1 MVHAT
6 KEKEN
11 STVQVAPFINA
22 LRIKPLT
29 ADDLVNLPSRFQ
41 RNVLST
47 TEFAPNQVIVHGE
60 KKQTWTFDKV
70 FGPESSQKD
79 IYEQTVKSMVDKF
92 LEGFNV
98 TILAYGQTSSGKTYT
113 MGTSNE
119 YSQLSETKGIIPR
132 SMATLFSYVNS
143 TQFKSRKFVIKV
155 SFVEIYNE
163 DLIDLLAEGDYESRP
178 SVTIREDS
186 KGNMIWS
193 GLQEIKVNSI
203 EEVMRHLMSGSMN
216 RQVGAT
222 EMNSQSSRSH
232 AIFSVTLSQQKF
244 VTDFRTKK
252 NEEEGDWVTVTSK
265 FHFVDLAGSERL
277 KRTSATGD
285 RVKEGISINSGLLAL
300 GNVISALG
308 DPAKAKNTMHIP
320 YRDSKLT
327 RLLQDSLGGNA
338 KTLMIACVSPVEYNI
353 NETISTLKYANR
365 ARNIK
370 NTAIVN
376 QEETGWQDIEY
387 LQTLVLKLRAEIKT
401 LKNSD
406 GLNSP
411 ISPNSPSF
419 QSDAADLHQNYF
431 GSETISNLTTDS
443 TSEENK
449 DIQVLEEQLIELQNL
464 YNDMSK
470 KYEQASASLNMCKNS
485 DGTEKSLFTNGQNTI
500 PNQEVL
506 KSMTSNYENSII
518 EFEKELA
525 AVREAVRN
533 AEMLVREQEMKV
545 LDAEDLNNQDVRL
558 INDLKN
564 NISNREER
572 KKTTEEYIKDLEAR
586 LNARE
591 SEQKKDQDIINELR
605 ERLVHVQSAGD
616 DTEKIVKNIELKLK
630 ESELNFQKINK
641 NAQKLEKALHDACDA
656 YLKLETRYKKDRANE
671 EDDLNLFL
679 EEIQDR
685 DERIS
690 QLDKKAE
697 ELVEELEQMKRL
709 KTEAD
714 RHSLKRRQSTS
725 TFSSLTDLET
735 PITSTPLGDYY
746 TTSQLELQIY
756 ELQQIQERT
765 MSEFL
770 DIKQKYQYSL
780 DKLSEL
786 NKQTRNRSS
795 HRKSLS
801 ISNETIDELS
811 NNALIQKLQTELRQ
825 LEMFHADKAR
835 GLDAVKQEF
844 ARLEINHLNTL
855 EIVEELSEE
864 IKRRDAMAQNEVMSV
879 MNSDHIYF
887 DSGDFS
893 TVTSEID
900 KQEIINRLREEVEQL
915 KEDQKKILDN
925 LDTNQGGYK
934 SDKVLEVEMKISEI
948 KTEMSNVISEHSK
961 KMAANP
967 DDESLNATFSRLR
980 ELEELLIKAFEDKRK
995 ARVIDAISCL
1005 DADTHLQP
1013 ELNDEMLE
1021 MRMQIN
1027 KLDIEIESKSH
1038 TIAALLFP
1046 SIEQQNA
1053 IRKLEDELQEA
1064 RESYQVI
1071 VEKKNKLNS
1080 ISEESDTLEKQLKTL
1095 EEKMNNSEAQIA
1107 KAKESHHVPTPRRNS
1122 LMLLLD
1128 TPTHKAINSVGEKLS
1143 SLQKELATKLEA
1155 TESLQ
1160 EEQEIVI
1167 ALQEQLEFL
1176 KTNIQQKNELID
1188 HLKEDLEDKSSLQ
1201 QRLREK
1207 EAEALSFRTK
1217 LMDIQNKIIYF
1228 QNEKNELGM
1237 WLQKL
1242 ETGGDINKDI
1252 EIELRVLKKE
1262 IIHVREREAA
1272 ALERLRVLKS
1282 SISTE
1287 NEDTHLHEELE
1298 NLRSVECAQQE
1309 RINELERKIAE
1320 KGDSVDEEIVKVRTE
1335 LAIVRKAQEKQS
1347 NVIETLE
1354 QKLKIA
1360 EDKSYVAA
1368 IKQEIND
1375 LKTRETEN
1383 LKKIQS
1389 LESELREST
1398 IQDMQQVDK
1407 LNEEIKKLR
1416 GHKREQRKQM
1426 EFLQNRLELAEDENP
1441 DILSL
1446 RSQISASKASE
1457 AELQKKVN
1465 DLEAKFATVQKEA
1478 KIFEMVKEEVA
1489 IKELSTMKGGSDL
1502 QKRLAI
1508 SLEEEMK
1515 RLRRELELA
1524 KNDTNSSS
1532 EKYEELTN
1540 SLSTTHKQYEES
1552 LKRIKILE
1560 GEVES
1565 FENNGVASDEKVAT
1579 VRTELVN
1586 AKLEIMAQ
1594 NEMVISLDS
1603 QIVSVEKER
1612 DQNAQRAKELVN
1624 ILDERE
1630 INQKDAIRALESTLT
1645 NFESKILEMKVE
1657 PDVNNETIVLMD
1669 EKLGVVRTQL
1679 KETKTIDEKRIK
1691 MLNGLE
1697 NELKVLT
1704 KLVVSDEQEFMNQ
1717 DYNTVNLNSIIQSL
1731 ETELQMAHL
1740 SKTNSSARIRQ
1751 LEALLAE
1758 ANLKRECNATSSINL
1773 ETLNAELQKAKETE
1787 VQYRQQVKSLKSK
1800 IRDAKQRR
1808 NAEHANLKDIT
1819 NNIYS
1824 LRAQSTL
1831 MQNELDDIKY
1841 NSVLDCYD
1849 SIDDE
1854 TVENIIKQLKQTHK
1868 VAKEKINRVIE
1879 LEKISHQ
1886 LESDKINQC
1895 EHNEDLEEELDQ
1907 LQKDIETL
1915 ADEFADAASKFE
1927 DSDKICKKQRR
1938 IIAELEVALEGA
1950 KNPIN
1955 ISELEGSTDPETNRL
1970 VVLNKEL
1977 RQSHDQLNSKMS
1989 EVEKKA
1995 NSLTNKIKSL
2005 ETELVRLD
2013 ENDHALTKNLEIQI
2027 KQLEF
2032 EKDKLQ
2038 GTNEII
2044 LEERE
2049 ILDKRITFL
2058 REQLRMDGT
2067 DETKTATQII
2077 QLKEF
2082 VSSLN
2087 KQVSDIKQKSADKS
2101 KSMEQEI
2108 SQLLKINAQLE
2119 RETNQIDG
2127 SSPSNNSIGNKII
2140 NHDYTIAEQNDLIKS
2155 LQEKVN
2161 QLQMQSYDNFEGQ
2174 DNYMPVKLKK
2184 KAMRTKLITTGYT
2197 RRPSEDSSRTPSPT
2211 IPPPRTPT
2219 TPRNISNISS
2229 DLSAEFQR
2237 LLKKASI
2244 IENETSESRKHV
2256 ESLESNVAEGETNL
2270 SIAKDQLSILQK
2282 EKHEYMELIK
2292 SLSKQLNEA
2301 QMQIE
2306 NAKYSVKEE
2315 QKVMENILDEE
2326 RKAKVKAEK
2335 ARLALET
2342 QMEQIMN
2349 KKRRFMCF

>member
-1 MVHAT
+1 
-6 KEKEN
+6 
-11 STVQVAPFINA
+11 
-22 LRIKPLT
+22 
-29 ADDLVNLPSRFQ
+29 
-41 RNVLST
+41 NVLST

-79 IYEQTVKSMVDKF
+79 VYDQAIKNMVDKF

-119 YSQLSETKGIIPR
+119 YSQLPETKGIIPR

-143 TQFKSRKFVIKV
+143 TQYKSRKFVIKV

-178 SVTIREDS
+178 LVTIREDS

-203 EEVMRHLMSGSMN
+203 EEVMRHLMRGSMG

-232 AIFSVTLSQQKF
+232 AIFSVTLSQQKL
-244 VTDFRTKK
+244 VTDFRSRK
-252 NEEEGDWVTVTSK
+252 NDDEGDWVTVTSK

-370 NTAIVN
+370 NSAIVN

-387 LQTLVLKLRAEIKT
+387 LQTLVLKLRAEIKA

-406 GLNSP
+406 ALNSP
-411 ISPNSPSF
+411 SSQPDTI
-419 QSDAADLHQNYF
+419 DLQQNYF
-431 GSETISNLTTDS
+431 GTESTSNLIVDS
-443 TSEENK
+443 ISEEENK
-449 DIQVLEEQLIELQNL
+449 DIQILEEQLMDLQNL
-464 YNDMSK
+464 YMDMSK
-470 KYEQASASLNMCKNS
+470 KYAQASASLKMYKNCN
-485 DGTEKSLFTNGQNTI
+485 DTSLSSNDQNTQNTI

-506 KSMTSNYENSII
+506 KSMTSKYENSII

-533 AEMLVREQEMKV
+533 AEMLVREQEIKV
-545 LDAEDLNNQDVRL
+545 LDAEELNIQDIRL
-558 INDLKN
+558 INDLRN
-564 NISNREER
+564 NISNHEER
-572 KKTTEEYIKDLEAR
+572 NKTTEEYIKDLEAK

-605 ERLVHVQSAGD
+605 ERLSHVQSED
-616 DTEKIVKNIELKLK
+616 NTEKIIKNLELKLK

-656 YLKLETRYKKDRANE
+656 YLKLETRYKKERANE

-697 ELVEELEQMKRL
+697 ELIEEIEEMKRL
-709 KTEAD
+709 KTETD
-714 RHSLKRRQSTS
+714 RNSLKRRQSTS

-735 PITSTPLGDYY
+735 PSTSTPYSDYY
-746 TTSQLELQIY
+746 TASQIELQIY
-756 ELQQIQERT
+756 ELQQIQEST

-770 DIKQKYQYSL
+770 ETKQNYQYSL
-780 DKLSEL
+780 DKLKNL
-786 NKQTRNRSS
+786 QKQTKNRGS

-801 ISNETIDELS
+801 ISNESMDELS
-811 NNALIQKLQTELRQ
+811 NNALIQKLQAELRQ

-879 MNSDHIYF
+879 MNSDNVYV
-887 DSGDFS
+887 DSSDLS

-915 KEDQKKILDN
+915 KEDQKRILDN
-925 LDTNQGGYK
+925 LDANQGGYK
-934 SDKVLEVEMKISEI
+934 SDKVLNVEMKISEI
-948 KTEMSNVISEHSK
+948 KTEMSTVISEHSQ
-961 KMAANP
+961 KMSANP
-967 DDESLNATFSRLR
+967 NDESLNVTFSRLR
-980 ELEELLIKAFEDKRK
+980 ELEELLIKSFEDKRK

-1064 RESYQVI
+1064 RESSQAI
-1071 VEKKNKLNS
+1071 VEKKIKLNS
-1080 ISEESDTLEKQLKTL
+1080 IPEESDTLEIQLKTL
-1095 EEKMNNSEAQIA
+1095 EEKMNNLETQIV

-1128 TPTHKAINSVGEKLS
+1128 TPTHKSINNVGEKLL
-1143 SLQKELATKLEA
+1143 SLQKELFAKSEV
-1155 TESLQ
+1155 Q
-1160 EEQEIVI
+1160 EEQEIVV

-1188 HLKEDLEDKSSLQ
+1188 HLKEDLEDKPSLQ

-1217 LMDIQNKIIYF
+1217 LMDVQNKIIYF
-1228 QNEKNELGM
+1228 QNEKNDLGM
-1237 WLQKL
+1237 WVRKL

-1252 EIELRVLKKE
+1252 EIELQVLKKE
-1262 IIHVREREAA
+1262 IMQVREREAT

-1282 SISTE
+1282 SISMETE
-1287 NEDTHLHEELE
+1287 DNHLHEELE
-1298 NLRSVECAQQE
+1298 NLRNIECAQQE

-1320 KGDSVDEEIVKVRTE
+1320 KGDSVDEEMVKVKTE
-1335 LAIVRKAQEKQS
+1335 LAIVRKNQEKQF
-1347 NVIETLE
+1347 NGIETLE

-1375 LKTRETEN
+1375 LKIREIEN

-1389 LESELREST
+1389 IELELRESA
-1398 IQDMQQVDK
+1398 IQDLQQVEK
-1407 LNEEIKKLR
+1407 LNEEVKKLR
-1416 GHKREQRKQM
+1416 GHKREQRKQI

-1446 RSQISASKASE
+1446 RNQISESKASE

-1478 KIFEMVKEEVA
+1478 KIFEMVKEEVKFLKELEIEQKSTIDQLQLQLNKMKEMKDVA
-1489 IKELSTMKGGSDL
+1489 TKELSTMKGGSDL
-1502 QKRLAI
+1502 QKRLII

-1515 RLRRELELA
+1515 RLRRELELT

-1540 SLSTTHKQYEES
+1540 LLNTTHKEYEES

-1565 FENNGVASDEKVAT
+1565 FENNGVASDEKSAT

-1586 AKLEIMAQ
+1586 TKLEVMAQ
-1594 NEMVISLDS
+1594 NEMVVSLDS
-1603 QIVSVEKER
+1603 QIESVEKER
-1612 DQNAQRAKELVN
+1612 DQNAQRVKELVN

-1630 INQKDAIRALESTLT
+1630 LNQKDAIRTLESTLT
-1645 NFESKILEMKVE
+1645 NFETKILEMKVE
-1657 PDVNNETIVLMD
+1657 PNVNKETIVLME
-1669 EKLGVVRTQL
+1669 EKLGIARAQL
-1679 KETKTIDEKRIK
+1679 KETKFIDEKRIK
-1691 MLNGLE
+1691 LLNGLE
-1697 NELKVLT
+1697 NELKTLT
-1704 KLVVSDEQEFMNQ
+1704 KLLVSDEEFMNQ
-1717 DYNTVNLNSIIQSL
+1717 KDYNIVNLDSIIHTL
-1731 ETELQMAHL
+1731 ETELQMTHL
-1740 SKTNSSARIRQ
+1740 SKTNSTARIRQ
-1751 LEALLAE
+1751 LEASLAE
-1758 ANLKRECNATSSINL
+1758 ATSRLEYNATSSINL
-1773 ETLNAELQKAKETE
+1773 ETLNAELQKAKATE
-1787 VQYRQQVKSLKSK
+1787 IQYRKQVKSLKSK
-1800 IRDAKQRR
+1800 IRDAKQLR
-1808 NAEHANLKDIT
+1808 NAEHTNLKDAT

-1824 LRAQSTL
+1824 LRAQCTL
-1831 MQNELDDIKY
+1831 MQNEVDDIKY

-1854 TVENIIKQLKQTHK
+1854 MVQNLIKQLKQTHK
-1868 VAKEKINRVIE
+1868 AAKEKINRVIE
-1879 LEKISHQ
+1879 LEKISYQ

-1895 EHNEDLEEELDQ
+1895 EHHEDLEEELDQ

-1927 DSDKICKKQRR
+1927 DSDKLCKKQRR
-1938 IIAELEVALEGA
+1938 IIAEMEVAIEEA
-1950 KNPIN
+1950 KNPIK

-1970 VVLNKEL
+1970 LALNKEL
-1977 RQSHDQLNSKMS
+1977 RQSHDHLNSKMS
-1989 EVEKKA
+1989 EVEKKSD
-1995 NSLTNKIKSL
+1995 SLTNKIKSL
-2005 ETELVRLD
+2005 EIDLVRLD

-2038 GTNEII
+2038 GKNEIV

-2058 REQLRMDGT
+2058 REQLRMDGS
-2067 DETKTATQII
+2067 DETKTTAQII

-2082 VSSLN
+2082 VNNLN
-2087 KQVSDIKQKSADKS
+2087 KQVSDIKQESANKS

-2108 SQLLKINAQLE
+2108 
-2119 RETNQIDG
+2119 
-2127 SSPSNNSIGNKII
+2127 
-2140 NHDYTIAEQNDLIKS
+2140 
-2155 LQEKVN
+2155 
-2161 QLQMQSYDNFEGQ
+2161 
-2174 DNYMPVKLKK
+2174 
-2184 KAMRTKLITTGYT
+2184 
-2197 RRPSEDSSRTPSPT
+2197 
-2211 IPPPRTPT
+2211 
-2219 TPRNISNISS
+2219 
-2229 DLSAEFQR
+2229 
-2237 LLKKASI
+2237 
-2244 IENETSESRKHV
+2244 
-2256 ESLESNVAEGETNL
+2256 
-2270 SIAKDQLSILQK
+2270 
-2282 EKHEYMELIK
+2282 
-2292 SLSKQLNEA
+2292 
-2301 QMQIE
+2301 
-2306 NAKYSVKEE
+2306 
-2315 QKVMENILDEE
+2315 
-2326 RKAKVKAEK
+2326 
-2335 ARLALET
+2335 
-2342 QMEQIMN
+2342 
-2349 KKRRFMCF
+2349 

>member
-11 STVQVAPFINA
+11 STVQVA

-79 IYEQTVKSMVDKF
+79 VYDQAIKNMVDKF

-119 YSQLSETKGIIPR
+119 YSQLPETKGIIPR

-143 TQFKSRKFVIKV
+143 TQYKSRKFVIKV

-178 SVTIREDS
+178 PVTIREDS

-203 EEVMRHLMSGSMN
+203 EEVMRHLMRGSMG
-216 RQVGAT
+216 RQVSAT

-244 VTDFRTKK
+244 VTDFRTRK
-252 NEEEGDWVTVTSK
+252 NEEEGDCVTVTSK

-277 KRTSATGD
+277 KRTLATGD

-353 NETISTLKYANR
+353 HETISTLKYANR

-370 NTAIVN
+370 NSAIVN

-406 GLNSP
+406 ALNSP
-411 ISPNSPSF
+411 SSQPDII
-419 QSDAADLHQNYF
+419 DLQQNYF
-431 GSETISNLTTDS
+431 GSEPTSTSNLIIDS
-443 TSEENK
+443 ISEENKENK
-449 DIQVLEEQLIELQNL
+449 DIQLLEEQLIDLQNL
-464 YNDMSK
+464 YMDMSK
-470 KYEQASASLNMCKNS
+470 KYAQASASLNMYKNC
-485 DGTEKSLFTNGQNTI
+485 DDTSLSSNDQNMI

-506 KSMTSNYENSII
+506 NSMTSKYENCII
-518 EFEKELA
+518 KFEKELA
-525 AVREAVRN
+525 TVREAVRN
-533 AEMLVREQEMKV
+533 AEMLVREQEIKV
-545 LDAEDLNNQDVRL
+545 LDVEEINIQDIRL
-558 INDLKN
+558 INDLRN
-564 NISNREER
+564 NISNHEER
-572 KKTTEEYIKDLEAR
+572 KKTTEEYIKDLETK

-591 SEQKKDQDIINELR
+591 SEQKKDQDIINELK
-605 ERLVHVQSAGD
+605 ERLAHVQSED
-616 DTEKIVKNIELKLK
+616 NTEKIIKNLELKLK

-697 ELVEELEQMKRL
+697 ELVEEIEQMKRL
-709 KTEAD
+709 KSETD
-714 RHSLKRRQSTS
+714 RNSLKRRQSTS

-735 PITSTPLGDYY
+735 PSTSTPYGDYY
-746 TTSQLELQIY
+746 TASQIELQIY
-756 ELQQIQERT
+756 ELQQIQEST

-770 DIKQKYQYSL
+770 ETKQQYQYSL
-780 DKLSEL
+780 DKLKNL
-786 NKQTRNRSS
+786 QKQTRNRGS

-801 ISNETIDELS
+801 ISNETLDEFS
-811 NNALIQKLQTELRQ
+811 NNALIQKLQAELRQ

-879 MNSDHIYF
+879 MNSDNIYI
-887 DSGDFS
+887 DSSDLS

-915 KEDQKKILDN
+915 KEDQKRILDN
-925 LDTNQGGYK
+925 LDSNQGGYK

-948 KTEMSNVISEHSK
+948 KAEMSTVISEHSQ
-961 KMAANP
+961 KMTANP
-967 DDESLNATFSRLR
+967 DDESLNVTFSRLR

-1064 RESYQVI
+1064 RESSHAI

-1080 ISEESDTLEKQLKTL
+1080 ISEESDTLVIQLKSL
-1095 EEKMNNSEAQIA
+1095 EEKMNNLEAQIV

-1128 TPTHKAINSVGEKLS
+1128 TPTHKSINNVGENLL
-1143 SLQKELATKLEA
+1143 SLQKELFAKSEVM
-1155 TESLQ
+1155 ESLQ
-1160 EEQEIVI
+1160 EEQEIVVE
-1167 ALQEQLEFL
+1167 LQEQLEFL

-1188 HLKEDLEDKSSLQ
+1188 HLKEDLEDKPSFQ

-1217 LMDIQNKIIYF
+1217 LMDVQNKIIYF

-1237 WLQKL
+1237 WVRKL

-1252 EIELRVLKKE
+1252 EIELQVLKKE
-1262 IIHVREREAA
+1262 IMQVREREAS

-1282 SISTE
+1282 SIAMETE
-1287 NEDTHLHEELE
+1287 DNHLHEELE
-1298 NLRSVECAQQE
+1298 NLRSIECAQQE
-1309 RINELERKIAE
+1309 RIIELERKIAE
-1320 KGDSVDEEIVKVRTE
+1320 KGDSVDEEIVKVKTE
-1335 LAIVRKAQEKQS
+1335 LAIVRKAQEKQF
-1347 NVIETLE
+1347 NGIETLE

-1375 LKTRETEN
+1375 LKSREIVN
-1383 LKKIQS
+1383 LKNIQS
-1389 LESELREST
+1389 IELELRESA
-1398 IQDMQQVDK
+1398 IQDMQQVEK
-1407 LNEEIKKLR
+1407 LNEEVKKLR
-1416 GHKREQRKQM
+1416 GHKREQRKQI

-1446 RSQISASKASE
+1446 RNQISESKASE

-1465 DLEAKFATVQKEA
+1465 DLETKFATIQKEA
-1478 KIFEMVKEEVA
+1478 KIFEMVKEEVKFL
-1489 IKELSTMKGGSDL
+1489 KELEIEQKSTIDQLQLQLNKMREMKDVATKELTTMKGGSDL
-1502 QKRLAI
+1502 QKRLMI

-1515 RLRRELELA
+1515 RLRRELELT
-1524 KNDTNSSS
+1524 KTNTNSSS

-1540 SLSTTHKQYEES
+1540 LLNTTHKEYEES

-1560 GEVES
+1560 NKVES
-1565 FENNGVASDEKVAT
+1565 FENNGVASDEKAAT
-1579 VRTELVN
+1579 ARTELVN
-1586 AKLEIMAQ
+1586 AKLEVMAQ

-1603 QIVSVEKER
+1603 QIENVEKER
-1612 DQNAQRAKELVN
+1612 DQNAQRVKELVN

-1630 INQKDAIRALESTLT
+1630 LNQKDAIRTLESTLT
-1645 NFESKILEMKVE
+1645 NFETKILEMKVE
-1657 PDVNNETIVLMD
+1657 PNVNKETIVLME
-1669 EKLGVVRTQL
+1669 EKLGIARSQL
-1679 KETKTIDEKRIK
+1679 KETKVIDEKRIK
-1691 MLNGLE
+1691 LLKGLE
-1697 NELKVLT
+1697 NELKTLT
-1704 KLVVSDEQEFMNQ
+1704 KLLVSDEEFMNQ
-1717 DYNTVNLNSIIQSL
+1717 KDYNIVNLDSIIRTL
-1731 ETELQMAHL
+1731 ETELQMAHS
-1740 SKTNSSARIRQ
+1740 SKTNSTARIRQ
-1751 LEALLAE
+1751 LEASLAE
-1758 ANLKRECNATSSINL
+1758 ATSRLEYNATSSINL
-1773 ETLNAELQKAKETE
+1773 ETLNAELQKAKATE
-1787 VQYRQQVKSLKSK
+1787 IQYRKQVKSLKSK

-1808 NAEHANLKDIT
+1808 NAEHTNLKDAT

-1824 LRAQSTL
+1824 LRAQCTL
-1831 MQNELDDIKY
+1831 MQNEIEDIKY

-1849 SIDDE
+1849 NIDDE
-1854 TVENIIKQLKQTHK
+1854 MVQNLIKQLKQTHK
-1868 VAKEKINRVIE
+1868 AAKEKINRVIE
-1879 LEKISHQ
+1879 LEKISYQ

-1927 DSDKICKKQRR
+1927 DSDKLCKKQRR
-1938 IIAELEVALEGA
+1938 IIAEMEVALEEA
-1950 KNPIN
+1950 KNPIK
-1955 ISELEGSTDPETNRL
+1955 ISELEGSTDPETNKL
-1970 VVLNKEL
+1970 LALNKEL
-1977 RQSHDQLNSKMS
+1977 RQSHDHLNSKVS
-1989 EVEKKA
+1989 EVEKKSD
-1995 NSLTNKIKSL
+1995 SLTNKIKSL
-2005 ETELVRLD
+2005 ETDLVRLD

-2032 EKDKLQ
+2032 EKDMLQ
-2038 GTNEII
+2038 GTNEIV

-2058 REQLRMDGT
+2058 REQLRMDGS
-2067 DETKTATQII
+2067 DETKTAAQII

-2082 VSSLN
+2082 VSNLN
-2087 KQVSDIKQKSADKS
+2087 KQVSDIKQESADKS

-2108 SQLLKINAQLE
+2108 CRLLEINAQLE
-2119 RETNQIDG
+2119 KETNQIGG
-2127 SSPSNNSIGNKII
+2127 SSPNKNSTRNKII

-2161 QLQMQSYDNFEGQ
+2161 QLQTQSSS
-2174 DNYMPVKLKK
+2174 KK
-2184 KAMRTKLITTGYT
+2184 KVMRTKLITTGYT
-2197 RRPSEDSSRTPSPT
+2197 RRPSEDSPTTPSPT
-2211 IPPPRTPT
+2211 IPPPKTPT
-2219 TPRNISNISS
+2219 TPRHIPNYSN
-2229 DLSAEFQR
+2229 DLSSEFQK

-2244 IENETSESRKHV
+2244 IENENSEGLIF
-2256 ESLESNVAEGETNL
+2256 LEIYYYKSGIINIISVLISNCTV
-2270 SIAKDQLSILQK
+2270 
-2282 EKHEYMELIK
+2282 
-2292 SLSKQLNEA
+2292 
-2301 QMQIE
+2301 
-2306 NAKYSVKEE
+2306 
-2315 QKVMENILDEE
+2315 VMIINDL
-2326 RKAKVKAEK
+2326 
-2335 ARLALET
+2335 
-2342 QMEQIMN
+2342 
-2349 KKRRFMCF
+2349 